1 MQHEI
6 QQPQPTAIPKIL
18 RPDPSAFAPGMIPR
32 EFQLSRKEQR
42 LPKNKSPK
50 KSISIDVKNPNV
62 VDISTASKNDLIQ
75 LLGRNEDMLQRK
87 TFINSLADKGMRL
100 KEMNIQIKER
110 LAQLDAV
117 SKDQKSHQPSMEGL
131 ENMLL
136 DLSVR
141 DDGFEG
147 TSQKQLTDRQRKTL
161 FAGGK
166 VPAHLKETKVK
177 TLSIEESTELER
189 KHFEL
194 ERQLLETRLEESA
207 GIVGKKSTIDSL
219 AFDRMKFR
227 TSAGQL
233 ARDSD
238 DESDDGWDDDASDDD
253 VSY

>member
-166 VPAHLKETKVK
+166 VPAHLVK
-177 TLSIEESTELER
+177 IPGVYFLNIISNR
-189 KHFEL
+189 KK
-194 ERQLLETRLEESA
+194 RRAAVA
-207 GIVGKKSTIDSL
+207 GNTARGISGDSWQE
-219 AFDRMKFR
+219 KFR